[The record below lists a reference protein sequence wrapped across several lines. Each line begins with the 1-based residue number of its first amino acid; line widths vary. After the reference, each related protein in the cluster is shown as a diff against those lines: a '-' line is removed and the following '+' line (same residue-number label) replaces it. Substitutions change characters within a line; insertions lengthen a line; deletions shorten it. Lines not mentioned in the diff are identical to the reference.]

1 MVSSVNETHTTP
13 VEETPVEEPTAAPDK
28 ANELPVSSS
37 LADMLTQ
44 LESELEAAR
53 SKAQEYFDGWQRERA
68 DFINYKK
75 RVERDLR
82 DANQNAAVDTLKL
95 LLPILDDFERAL
107 ASVPEDL
114 RQQPWLEGVLAIH
127 RKLQKTLEDQGITAV
142 DPCGQAFDPALH
154 EAVATD
160 SDTDTPSGHV
170 TETLQKGY
178 LYGDR
183 VLRPALVRVAK

>member
-1 MVSSVNETHTTP
+1 MVSSVNDTHTTP
-13 VEETPVEEPTAAPDK
+13 VEEPTAVPDK
-28 ANELPVSSS
+28 ADDLPAPPSPADT
-37 LADMLTQ
+37 LAQ

-82 DANQNAAVDTLKL
+82 DVNQTAAADTLKL
-95 LLPILDDFERAL
+95 LLPILDDFERAA
-107 ASVPEDL
+107 ASVPDDL
-114 RQQPWLEGVLAIH
+114 RQQPWLEGMLAIH

-142 DPCGQAFDPALH
+142 DPLGKAFDPALH

-160 SDTDTPSGHV
+160 SDTDIPSGHV

-178 LYGDR
+178 LYRDR
-183 VLRPALVRVAK
+183 VLRPALVRVAR